1 MAISKKI
8 YDTVSKDIVLNV
20 YKYFKDEAMKL
31 PPNHPERGY
40 VKNKTVESTCLP
52 QWTISWICQ
61 SPKSST
67 ASSSAAAKNS
77 QSVTTQPELPASST
91 AARIPVPDKT
101 SPPATRKVHPRAIIV
116 DDFDKCVIRRK
127 NAEDG
132 FKTITAERWRPVCE
146 HVKKVEAKYWARD
159 HLCESEVEK
168 LIINLAEDSS
178 NEDD

>member
-1 MAISKKI
+1 
-8 YDTVSKDIVLNV
+8 
-20 YKYFKDEAMKL
+20 MKL
-31 PPNHPERGY
+31 PPNHPERRY
-40 VKNKTVESTCLP
+40 VKKTAESTGLP
-52 QWTISWICQ
+52 QWAISWIFQ
-61 SPKSST
+61 SPKSAT

-91 AARIPVPDKT
+91 AARIPMPDKT
-101 SPPATRKVHPRAIIV
+101 SPPSTRKVHPRAIIV

-127 NAEDG
+127 IVEDG
-132 FKTITAERWRPVCE
+132 FKTITAERWRSVCE